1 MTSYTRAKWI
11 EDGSRALE
19 ILHDRDGHAK
29 FIVHQRHLDRQ
40 GRHFWTPIHTSGL
53 YADAGSAES
62 DGLRQWEALQRA
74 RFGGMTTNERLV
86 DAGLMGA
93 WDDAVRA
100 RDRERM
106 ILVLSAV
113 ELGDQAAQI
122 ADAVLVWWI

>member
-1 MTSYTRAKWI
+1 MASYTRAKWI

-29 FIVHQRHLDRQ
+29 FVVHQRHLDGQ
-40 GRHFWTPIHTSGL
+40 GRLFWTPIHTSGL
-53 YADAGSAES
+53 YADTGSAES

-122 ADAVLVWWI
+122 ADAVLAK

>member
-1 MTSYTRAKWI
+1 MTSDTRAKWI

-19 ILHDRDGHAK
+19 ILQDRNGHAK

-40 GRHFWTPIHTSGL
+40 GRLFWTPIHTSGL
-53 YADAGSAES
+53 YGDTGSAES

-86 DAGLMGA
+86 DAGLMSA

-100 RDRERM
+100 RDRDRM
-106 ILVLSAV
+106 ISVLSAV
-113 ELGDQAAQI
+113 ELGDQAAAI
-122 ADAVLVWWI
+122 ADAVLAK